1 MTSSLSSGAR
11 AMCPRYTQDDR
22 PHFAREINLI
32 FFLKQLKRNGE
43 LEFVENQMVVAMKS
57 TGQERV

>member
-1 MTSSLSSGAR
+1 
-11 AMCPRYTQDDR
+11 MCPRYTQDDR